1 MNLKALLAIAFI
13 GMVLVSCDDT
23 TEGIGNSLVKQNS
36 VVISTDTFTVT
47 SKSVIVDSVLS
58 KNTIA
63 YLGKVR
69 DPETGV
75 YVAGNSMIQFH
86 TLPNL
91 GLTDS
96 INGKDHNGNIIAD
109 SCDIIL
115 FYDDF
120 YGDSLR
126 PMKLTVYE
134 LDHPMLENQNYYSN
148 FDPKANGYIRTG
160 NGIKKE
166 QIYTLSDMNRT
177 DSVKGS
183 YRRIRIPLNDSYTDK
198 AGITYNNYGSYLLQ
212 TYQKHPEYFSTGYN
226 FIKNVVPGFYFEN
239 QGDLTGSM
247 AYIHGSRINA
257 YYHKGAKDSVRWASF
272 DGTEEVLQT
281 SKIINDN
288 NSIRRLA
295 AEQTCTHL
303 RTPAGIFTELELPV
317 NSILNGHEHDTINA
331 VKLSLTRIN
340 NTLPAKVAFNAP
352 SELLLLPKDSLHSF
366 FEKGSLIDNKT
377 SYLAFLN
384 ANTYTYYN
392 ISNLIS
398 AMGHSNKASA
408 NWNKVVL
415 VPVTVT
421 RTRVSTNSNETI
433 ITKIVHD
440 MSLSGTRLVGGE
452 NNPNGD
458 VKISVIYG
466 KYE

>member
-1 MNLKALLAIAFI
+1 M
-13 GMVLVSCDDT
+13 
-23 TEGIGNSLVKQNS
+23 
-36 VVISTDTFTVT
+36 
-47 SKSVIVDSVLS
+47 
-58 KNTIA
+58 
-63 YLGKVR
+63 
-69 DPETGV
+69 
-75 YVAGNSMIQFH
+75 
-86 TLPNL
+86 
-91 GLTDS
+91 
-96 INGKDHNGNIIAD
+96 
-109 SCDIIL
+109 
-115 FYDDF
+115 
-120 YGDSLR
+120 
-126 PMKLTVYE
+126 
-134 LDHPMLENQNYYSN
+134 
-148 FDPKANGYIRTG
+148 
-160 NGIKKE
+160 
-166 QIYTLSDMNRT
+166 
-177 DSVKGS
+177 
-183 YRRIRIPLNDSYTDK
+183 
-198 AGITYNNYGSYLLQ
+198 
-212 TYQKHPEYFSTGYN
+212 
-226 FIKNVVPGFYFEN
+226 
-239 QGDLTGSM
+239 
-247 AYIHGSRINA
+247 
-257 YYHKGAKDSVRWASF
+257 
-272 DGTEEVLQT
+272 LQT

-295 AEQTCTHL
+295 DDQTCTHL

-352 SELLLLPKDSLHSF
+352 SELLLLPKDSLYSF